1 MDFLNDIKEKTII
14 VCPNTVKEKLLT
26 EINKYNRLI
35 NVKIITLEELKRLVY
50 FDYDESAILYLIE
63 KYDYSYEI
71 AKNYIE
77 NIYFIEDKKYTSLKL
92 SFLVKLKKELLEKK
106 LLTNNRIFID
116 NNKDK
121 PFIVFGYDY
130 LDSFNTKLLSN
141 FNYKIVSKKEK
152 NNNINVYKFN
162 TLEEEL
168 LYVINEIISLINKG
182 IDINKIYLLNL
193 DSDYN
198 VLINELFRMHNLKID
213 INYASNILS
222 TIVGKKAYNYLE
234 EKKSFK
240 DTLEYI
246 KSFGF
251 DKELN
256 INIFSKFLN
265 IFNKYIG
272 LDYSFDTILK
282 GIKYDL
288 QNTKIN
294 NNNLKN
300 LVRTS
305 SINNTYFNDDEYV
318 FLLGFNQGI
327 IPVIHKDEDYI
338 SDKLKD
344 ELKLD
349 KVDVLNKYEKE
360 SIINNIKSIKN
371 ITITYKEHYL
381 DKDFYKSNLLN
392 DKLFTENKIDKIN
405 TSFSNNYSNLKL
417 AMMLDEL
424 IKYDKYNEELGLY
437 YNSFNIR
444 FMEYDN
450 RFKGIKKE
458 DLYNL
463 IDNKLVLSYSTIDN
477 FFKCQ
482 FRYYLDNILKLNK
495 YEETFD
501 TIIGSLFHYVL
512 SHVYNENFNLE
523 KDYNYFLKDKEFT
536 NKEKFYLDKLKKE
549 LIIIC
554 DRLKEFQN
562 DTGLTNVF
570 TEKNIKIDKS
580 TDIEVIFKGIVDKI
594 MYKDYDGKTLI
605 SIIDYKTGNADI
617 DIYNSIYGIGMQL
630 IIYLYLITKSN
641 LFDNYSCV
649 GFYLQKI
656 LSSEVNIEKDKTYLD
671 IKYNNLKLVGYSTCD
686 MLKLERFDTTYENSK
701 YIKGMKLTKKGFS
714 SYSKVLTEEE
724 MNDLALLVDKKV
736 NQARDKILNC
746 EFDINPKW
754 ISDDKELTGCA
765 FCKYI
770 DICNRKNEDIV
781 NLKKYKDLSFL
792 KSGDRSD

>member
-1 MDFLNDIKEKTII
+1 
-14 VCPNTVKEKLLT
+14 
-26 EINKYNRLI
+26 
-35 NVKIITLEELKRLVY
+35 
-50 FDYDESAILYLIE
+50 
-63 KYDYSYEI
+63 
-71 AKNYIE
+71 
-77 NIYFIEDKKYTSLKL
+77 
-92 SFLVKLKKELLEKK
+92 
-106 LLTNNRIFID
+106 
-116 NNKDK
+116 
-121 PFIVFGYDY
+121 
-130 LDSFNTKLLSN
+130 
-141 FNYKIVSKKEK
+141 
-152 NNNINVYKFN
+152 
-162 TLEEEL
+162 
-168 LYVINEIISLINKG
+168 
-182 IDINKIYLLNL
+182 
-193 DSDYN
+193 
-198 VLINELFRMHNLKID
+198 
-213 INYASNILS
+213 
-222 TIVGKKAYNYLE
+222 
-234 EKKSFK
+234 
-240 DTLEYI
+240 
-246 KSFGF
+246 
-251 DKELN
+251 
-256 INIFSKFLN
+256 
-265 IFNKYIG
+265 
-272 LDYSFDTILK
+272 
-282 GIKYDL
+282 
-288 QNTKIN
+288 
-294 NNNLKN
+294 
-300 LVRTS
+300 
-305 SINNTYFNDDEYV
+305 
-318 FLLGFNQGI
+318 
-327 IPVIHKDEDYI
+327 
-338 SDKLKD
+338 
-344 ELKLD
+344 
-349 KVDVLNKYEKE
+349 
-360 SIINNIKSIKN
+360 
-371 ITITYKEHYL
+371 
-381 DKDFYKSNLLN
+381 
-392 DKLFTENKIDKIN
+392 
-405 TSFSNNYSNLKL
+405 
-417 AMMLDEL
+417 MMLDEL

>member
-14 VCPNTVKEKLLT
+14 ICTSRVKEKLLS

-35 NVKIITLEELKRLVY
+35 NIKIISLEELKKLVY
-50 FDYDESAILYLIE
+50 FDYDENAILYLIE
-63 KYDYSYEI
+63 KYNYSYET

-77 NIYFIEDKKYTSLKL
+77 NIYFIEDKEYPSSKL
-92 SFLVKLKKELLEKK
+92 SFLVKLKKELLERK
-106 LLTNNRIFID
+106 LLIEDKLFID
-116 NNKDK
+116 NNKNK

-130 LDSFNTKLLSN
+130 LDSFNKKLLSN
-141 FNYKIVSKKEK
+141 FNYKIISKKE
-152 NNNINVYKFN
+152 INSKITVYKFN

-168 LYVINEIISLINKG
+168 LYVINEIIKLINKG
-182 IDINKIYLLNL
+182 IDINKIYLLNI
-193 DSDYN
+193 DNDYN
-198 VLINELFRMHNLKID
+198 VLINELFKMYNLKID
-213 INYASNILS
+213 IDNSSNILS
-222 TIVGKKAYNYLE
+222 TIIG
-234 EKKSFK
+234 KKSFLYLEKNKSLK

-246 KSFGF
+246 KSFGLSR
-251 DKELN
+251 ELN
-256 INIFSKFLN
+256 KNIYSKFLN
-265 IFNKYIG
+265 IFNKYVD
-272 LDYSFDTILK
+272 LDYNFDTILK

-305 SINNTYFNDDEYV
+305 SINNTYFNDDEYI
-318 FLLGFNQGI
+318 FLLGFNQGA
-327 IPVIHKDEDYI
+327 IPKIHKDEDYI
-338 SDKLKD
+338 NDKLKE
-344 ELKLD
+344 ELNLD
-349 KVDVLNKYEKE
+349 KVDILNKYEKE

-392 DKLFTENKIDKIN
+392 DKLFVENKINKIN
-405 TSFSNNYSNLKL
+405 TSFSKNYSNLKL

-424 IKYDKYNEELGLY
+424 IKYDKYNEELDLY

-450 RFKGIKKE
+450 KFKGIKKE
-458 DLYNL
+458 DLYSF

-512 SHVYNENFNLE
+512 SHVYNENFNLDN
-523 KDYNYFLKDKEFT
+523 DYNYFLKDKEFT
-536 NKEKFYLDKLKKE
+536 SKEKFYLDKLKKE
-549 LIIIC
+549 LEIIC

-570 TEKNIKIDKS
+570 TEKIIKIDKS
-580 TDIEVIFKGIVDKI
+580 TNIEVIFKGIVDKI
-594 MYKDYDGKTLI
+594 MYKEYDGKTLI

-641 LFDNYSCV
+641 LFENYSCV

-656 LSSEVNIEKDKTYLD
+656 LSTEVNIEKNKTYLD
-671 IKYNNLKLVGYSTCD
+671 IKYNNLKLVGYSIDD
-686 MLKLERFDTTYENSK
+686 MLKLERFDKTYENSK
-701 YIKGMKLTKKGFS
+701 YIKGMKLSKKGFS

-724 MNDLALLVDKKV
+724 MNSLALLVDEKV
-736 NQARDKILNC
+736 NVARDKILNC

-754 ISDDKELTGCA
+754 ISDDKTITGCA

-770 DICNRKNEDIV
+770 DICNRKNEDII

-792 KSGDRSD
+792 KSGDSID

>member
-77 NIYFIEDKKYTSLKL
+77 NIYFIEDKEYTSLKL

-360 SIINNIKSIKN
+360 SIIKNIKSIKN